1 MSAGDLERRPQW
13 VQLTGVTGKRLTVAL
28 VMAALSIMVT
38 VWAFHALSSF
48 LFLLLL
54 AWLLSIA
61 MEPMVQWL
69 IKRGIKRGVASAI
82 VLFGMMIASLGIA
95 ALLGQLFVAQA
106 QQLRDAFPTAV
117 SEAVRWVNETF
128 DTSFNVNQIY
138 ANLQLT
144 PERVGQLAQQYG
156 GGLLGVF
163 GSVVTVIAQ
172 LVTILVFAYYLSADS
187 IRLRQT
193 IGSWMPQRH
202 QPVLVT
208 IWSIAVEKTGG
219 YVVSKLILALLSAVF
234 HCVFF
239 LIIQVPFWLPLGIL
253 AGIVG
258 QFVPIIG
265 TYIGVILPG
274 LFALLDQ
281 PIKVLY
287 IIIFATIFQQIESYW
302 FTPKVSNKTMDIHPA
317 VALGAVFVG
326 VGLFGPIGALI
337 GIPVAA
343 AALSIVD
350 TLRRRHELMP
360 ELSELQ
366 DDDGS
371 DEYDSDGDGGYD
383 SVGGENDESLGV
395 GGSSARRVAA
405 DHAALAGAVVAA
417 VEDTNATVDVT
428 KTTTE
433 IKVTPGSEDGTSA
446 AQRD

>member
-1 MSAGDLERRPQW
+1 MTQPARTPATRPRPAHLAGAGSGTPGESERRPHW
-13 VQLTGVTGKRLTVAL
+13 FELTQSSAKRLTVAA
-28 VMAALSIMVT
+28 VMAALTLMIT

-69 IKRGIKRGVASAI
+69 IKRGIKRGMASAI
-82 VLFGMMIASLGIA
+82 VLFGMMLASLGIV
-95 ALLGQLFVAQA
+95 ALLGQLFVVQA

-117 SEAVRWVNETF
+117 SQAVQWVNSTF
-128 DTSFNVNQIY
+128 DTSFNVDQIY

-163 GSVVTVIAQ
+163 GSVLTVFAQ
-172 LVTILVFAYYLSADS
+172 VVTILVFAYYLSADS
-187 IRLRQT
+187 ITLRQT
-193 IGSWMPQRH
+193 IGSWLPQRH
-202 QPVLVT
+202 QPVLMT

-219 YVVSKLILALLSAVF
+219 YVVSKLILALLSAFF
-234 HCVFF
+234 HCIFF
-239 LIIQVPFWLPLGIL
+239 WIIQVPFWLPLGIL

-265 TYIGVILPG
+265 TYIGVILPA

-281 PIKVLY
+281 PIKVVY
-287 IIIFATIFQQIESYW
+287 IVVFATIFQQIESYW

-343 AALSIVD
+343 AALAILD

-360 ELSELQ
+360 ELEELQ

-371 DEYDSDGDGGYD
+371 DEDSDED
-383 SVGGENDESLGV
+383 SDDV
-395 GGSSARRVAA
+395 
-405 DHAALAGAVVAA
+405 ALATAVVKAA
-417 VEDTNATVDVT
+417 EGTDAVVDVT
-428 KTTTE
+428 RTTTAVT
-433 IKVTPGSEDGTSA
+433 VTPGSDDGRRSA
-446 AQRD
+446 PDHS

>member
-1 MSAGDLERRPQW
+1 MPNPLR
-13 VQLTGVTGKRLTVAL
+13 
-28 VMAALSIMVT
+28 
-38 VWAFHALSSF
+38 
-48 LFLLLL
+48 
-54 AWLLSIA
+54 WLLSLA

-383 SVGGENDESLGV
+383 SVGGENDESLQV
-395 GGSSARRVAA
+395 GGDDDGIGEDVARDDIEDGRRQAPAQLVGDDPTQQAENDLGEHRDGRQQPDLLVPQPERQHEDGRVRQ
-405 DHAALAGAVVAA
+405 DEHHREPPHGLGVDAGAPVA
-417 VEDTNATVDVT
+417 
-428 KTTTE
+428 
-433 IKVTPGSEDGTSA
+433 P
-446 AQRD
+446 

>member
-1 MSAGDLERRPQW
+1 MC
-13 VQLTGVTGKRLTVAL
+13 
-28 VMAALSIMVT
+28 I
-38 VWAFHALSSF
+38 
-48 LFLLLL
+48 
-54 AWLLSIA
+54 
-61 MEPMVQWL
+61 
-69 IKRGIKRGVASAI
+69 
-82 VLFGMMIASLGIA
+82 
-95 ALLGQLFVAQA
+95 
-106 QQLRDAFPTAV
+106 RD
-117 SEAVRWVNETF
+117 R
-128 DTSFNVNQIY
+128 
-138 ANLQLT
+138 
-144 PERVGQLAQQYG
+144 
-156 GGLLGVF
+156 
-163 GSVVTVIAQ
+163 
-172 LVTILVFAYYLSADS
+172 
-187 IRLRQT
+187 
-193 IGSWMPQRH
+193 
-202 QPVLVT
+202 
-208 IWSIAVEKTGG
+208 
-219 YVVSKLILALLSAVF
+219 
-234 HCVFF
+234 
-239 LIIQVPFWLPLGIL
+239 
-253 AGIVG
+253 
-258 QFVPIIG
+258 
-265 TYIGVILPG
+265 
-274 LFALLDQ
+274 
-281 PIKVLY
+281 LY

-405 DHAALAGAVVAA
+405 VHAALAGAVVAA

-446 AQRD
+446 AQRH